1 MNIHEIIALWDRG
14 EMPQDL
20 SVLAAMQSKVED
32 YLKQAREGYNKSKRQ
47 AALDAYWSEI
57 VVYNAIVIDV
67 ETAINKAI
75 PEPQ

>member
-32 YLKQAREGYNKSKRQ
+32 YLKQDRKSTRLNSSHSTLSRMPSS
-47 AALDAYWSEI
+47 A
-57 VVYNAIVIDV
+57 
-67 ETAINKAI
+67 
-75 PEPQ
+75 